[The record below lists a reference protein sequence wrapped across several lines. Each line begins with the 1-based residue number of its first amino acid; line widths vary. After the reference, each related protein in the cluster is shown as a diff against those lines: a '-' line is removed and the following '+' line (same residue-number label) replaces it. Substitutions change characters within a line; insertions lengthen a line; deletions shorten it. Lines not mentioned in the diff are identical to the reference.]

1 MSDRSDRGK
10 AVADRM
16 SRRFAG
22 DEDDADAERADGSDD
37 GENAEHDEHGEDDQR
52 GERSRNVRNVKEEW
66 NGTYVYLPD
75 DIDGPL
81 DAEFDRLVYEC
92 GRDLDWK
99 PKKNRHYYPVVVAD
113 GIETVSEMDPEAF
126 AARLEELNLR

>member
-16 SRRFAG
+16 SRRFQG
-22 DEDDADAERADGSDD
+22 DEDDGASENADRSERDERSEDD
-37 GENAEHDEHGEDDQR
+37 GGAEPDSSG
-52 GERSRNVRNVKEEW
+52 RNVQNVKEEW

-113 GIETVSEMDPEAF
+113 GIEAVGEMDPEAF
-126 AARLEELNLR
+126 EARLEELNLR